1 MIIYCFK
8 ACPADSFVSIFYAF
22 KAGIAKA
29 NSSFKIYIF
38 SNMEISITNHFQWL
52 FIWFETD
59 HIDRKGIPPVP
70 GQGEYP
76 YYLYGLSIS
85 VSFYLV

>member
-1 MIIYCFK
+1 M
-8 ACPADSFVSIFYAF
+8 
-22 KAGIAKA
+22 GI
-29 NSSFKIYIF
+29 N
-38 SNMEISITNHFQWL
+38 ITNHFQWL

-59 HIDRKGIPPVP
+59 HIDRKGIPPGP

-85 VSFYLV
+85 VAFYLV